1 MNSVRIGIIGVG
13 GFGRTHRAAIRHAHG
28 KGMAVLEAAVILP
41 GLEEEEESSLRGRG
55 VRIYRSHGEMLDTE
69 RGRLDLIGVPCGI
82 DQHASLSVDCLK
94 AGYHVLC
101 EKPAAGDLEQA
112 QSMLQAQ
119 RATGKILAI
128 GFQNVYTPT
137 TQRIKQIALS
147 GELGRLVSA
156 KGMVLWPRGRSY
168 YERNEWAGRLQANG
182 RTIHDS
188 PIQNATAHYL
198 QNLLYVAGA
207 SLHAAAT
214 PTRIYCE
221 NLRAKDIESADT
233 QFVRVRTAE
242 GPVLTFMTT
251 HATDEQQNPLLEYT
265 FEQGR
270 VTWSMDGDGATAVYR
285 GGEPVEDLRND
296 VEDIHHLPYLNVIDA
311 ILQGSTPLAT
321 IDNCMQ
327 HVQCVQALFSG
338 GVRRI
343 DPSYTE
349 TTEYLAGDERSPMTV
364 VPGMGEVMRRMYQN
378 EQSYSEAGAEWAAP
392 GWEVEV

>member
-1 MNSVRIGIIGVG
+1 VG
-13 GFGRTHRAAIRHAHG
+13 GFGRTHLAAIRHAHG
-28 KGMAVLEAAVILP
+28 KGMADLEAAVILP
-41 GLEEEEESSLRGRG
+41 GLEEEEERRLRGQG
-55 VRIYRSHGEMLDTE
+55 VRIYRSHGEMLDAE
-69 RGRLDLIGVPCGI
+69 GGNLDLIGVPCGI
-82 DQHASLSVDCLK
+82 DQHALLSIDCLE

-101 EKPAAGDLEQA
+101 EKPAAGDLAQA
-112 QSMLQAQ
+112 RSMVQAQ
-119 RATGKILAI
+119 RATRQILAI
-128 GFQNVYTPT
+128 GFQNVYSPT

-156 KGMVLWPRGRSY
+156 KGMVLWPRARSY
-168 YERNEWAGRLQANG
+168 YERNGWAGRLQANG

-198 QNLLYVAGA
+198 QNLLYVAGG

-251 HATDEQQNPLLEYT
+251 HATAEQQNPLLEYT

-270 VTWSMDGDGATAVYR
+270 VTWRADGEGATAVYR
-285 GGEPVEDLRND
+285 GGELVEELHND
-296 VEDIHHLPYLNVIDA
+296 VEDIHHLPYLNVIEA

-321 IDNCMQ
+321 IDNCIQ
-327 HVQCVQALFSG
+327 HVQCVEALFSG
-338 GVRRI
+338 GVQPI

-349 TTEYLAGDERSPMTV
+349 TTEYLVGQESSPITV
-364 VPGMGEVMRRMYQN
+364 VAGMGEVMRRMYQN
-378 EQSYSEAGAEWAAP
+378 EQSYSEAGAEWAGP
-392 GWEVEV
+392 GWEIQV